1 MVEAIRDRDQT
12 MRKNLNMASLF
23 REHKTLFII
32 LAIVAFLIELEIFA
46 VAVMKSG
53 RQSRLQVHDHHG
65 NIVHEAD
72 GDNLSAFNKYYF
84 EKTFGPFTDYQ
95 VRLVTENKPFPF
107 RAWFVAAVGI
117 PVGAVL
123 LFAFVVKAYMAMVY
137 GEKKPAAEA
146 VSDEEKYTSRLERV
160 LARISR
166 FNIFTIG
173 FLVFFSVFLYWV
185 IPNLLTY
192 LGKIGVDAVARYKW
206 VFAGIGAALF
216 ALVVWVIY
224 LRYLLARKSI
234 ETQAELDRYRIQL
247 RMDPQHEARPQLE
260 FIDESTSEN
269 VEPPATHPQ
278 SSIEN
283 SHSSQEKVA

>member
-1 MVEAIRDRDQT
+1 MGKIV
-12 MRKNLNMASLF
+12 NMASLY

-32 LAIVAFLIELEIFA
+32 MAIVAFLIELEIFA

-53 RQSRLQVHDHHG
+53 RQSRLQVHDHQG

-95 VRLVTENKPFPF
+95 VRLVTEDKPFPF

-123 LFAFVVKAYMAMVY
+123 LFAFVVKAYMSMVY
-137 GEKKPAAEA
+137 GDKKADPEAATT
-146 VSDEEKYTSRLERV
+146 EEKYASRLERV

-173 FLVFFSVFLYWV
+173 FLVFLSVFLYWV
-185 IPNLLTY
+185 VPNLLTY
-192 LGKIGVDAVARYKW
+192 LGKVGVDTVARYKW
-206 VFAGIGAALF
+206 VFAGIGAAVF

-234 ETQAELDRYRIQL
+234 ESQAELDRYRLQL
-247 RMDPQHEARPQLE
+247 GMGDHPDNTPRIEYMDEPGSNSDIPQASRPAVEA
-260 FIDESTSEN
+260 ESN
-269 VEPPATHPQ
+269 R
-278 SSIEN
+278 SSR
-283 SHSSQEKVA
+283 EKVA

>member
-1 MVEAIRDRDQT
+1 
-12 MRKNLNMASLF
+12 MRKNVNMASLF

-32 LAIVAFLIELEIFA
+32 IAIVAFLIELEIFA

-53 RQSRLQVHDHHG
+53 RQSRLQVHDHQG

-95 VRLVTENKPFPF
+95 VRLVTEDKPFPF
-107 RAWFVAAVGI
+107 RAWFVAAVGV
-117 PVGAVL
+117 PFGAVL
-123 LFAFVVKAYMAMVY
+123 LFAFVVKAYMSMVY
-137 GEKKPAAEA
+137 GDKKLVKEMA
-146 VSDEEKYTSRLERV
+146 SNEEKYASRLERA

-173 FLVFFSVFLYWV
+173 FLVFLSVFLYWV
-185 IPNLLTY
+185 VPNLLAY

-216 ALVVWVIY
+216 ALVIWIIY

-234 ETQAELDRYRIQL
+234 ESQAELDRYRIQL
-247 RMDPQHEARPQLE
+247 GMDPHLADAPRIE
-260 FIDESTSEN
+260 FVDESSPGTRN
-269 VEPPATHPQ
+269 APASHPQ
-278 SSIEN
+278 GSAEN
-283 SHSSQEKVA
+283 NRSAQEKVA